1 VPRTQNDEFNTAQ
14 SPVLNNNQNYH
25 PRKYTCKNIHTVTRK
40 VSDARGRSR
49 LLTKKLNRENSAF
62 QMEHIT
68 SKYSAVMVSADNIAI
83 TNPF

>member
-1 VPRTQNDEFNTAQ
+1 M
-14 SPVLNNNQNYH
+14 
-25 PRKYTCKNIHTVTRK
+25 
-40 VSDARGRSR
+40 SDARSR

-62 QMEHIT
+62 QMENIT